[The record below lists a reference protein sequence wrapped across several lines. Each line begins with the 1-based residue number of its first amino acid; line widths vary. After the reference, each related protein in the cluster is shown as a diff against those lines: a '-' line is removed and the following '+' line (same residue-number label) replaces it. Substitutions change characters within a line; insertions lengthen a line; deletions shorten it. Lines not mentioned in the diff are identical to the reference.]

1 MEEGIKIN
9 LISKETIMSMSA
21 EEKINFIIEQVR
33 EGILLVLETGL
44 TPLEEAELYKRVM
57 DNIDQNTFI
66 GIEIQGIAPAE
77 LRKKNFLERILLRGK
92 KEPPRMAVI
101 GPAQML
107 KTIYKDG
114 RQIQAVILT
123 KGTAI
128 VEDEVSRPI
137 QSDMRGSGYVRV
149 LKDTE
154 QSSTDEEENQLS
166 RENEDENNKE
176 EKPEDMWNL

>member
-1 MEEGIKIN
+1 MEEGVKIN
-9 LISKETIMSMSA
+9 LISRETIMAMSP
-21 EEKINFIIEQVR
+21 EEKINFILDQVR
-33 EGILLVLETGL
+33 QGVLLVLETGL
-44 TPLEEAELYKRVM
+44 TPIEEAELYTRVM

-77 LRKKNFLERILLRGK
+77 LRKKNFLERLLSRGK
-92 KEPPRMAVI
+92 REPPRMAVI

-128 VEDEVSRPI
+128 VDEDISRPV
-137 QSDMRGSGYVRV
+137 QSDIKGSGYVRV
-149 LKDTE
+149 LKEDGNQKDSNSDAEEGNGEDGEE
-154 QSSTDEEENQLS
+154 QEQN
-166 RENEDENNKE
+166 
-176 EKPEDMWNL
+176 PEDMWNV